1 MKKSL
6 LLIDLFV
13 VIFIVFAC
21 RNSKE
26 PKPEVTTT
34 TSSVINEPVS
44 KSDTSKTGQTSTSGL
59 VGTGQGI
66 KKDTDNAQAIIH
78 PAPNKAKIDSVKN
91 LKTKN
96 KR

>member
-6 LLIDLFV
+6 LLIDLFL

-26 PKPEVTTT
+26 SKPEVTTPST
-34 TSSVINEPVS
+34 FINDPVS
-44 KSDTSKTGQTSTSGL
+44 TQDTSKTLETSTSGL

-66 KKDTDNAQAIIH
+66 QKDTDNAQAIIH
-78 PAPNKAKIDSVKN
+78 PAPNKAKIDSIKN

>member
-26 PKPEVTTT
+26 SKPEVTTT
-34 TSSVINEPVS
+34 STFVNNPVFIQ
-44 KSDTSKTGQTSTSGL
+44 DTSKTLETSTSGL
-59 VGTGQGI
+59 IGTGQGI
-66 KKDTDNAQAIIH
+66 KKDTNNAQAIIH